1 MRDASR
7 IFGAHAAHLRRCDL
21 RSSLTHPRMRA
32 LRCSAAPLGPPR
44 RSRGRD
50 PWTPNLSAGPP
61 TTPPLPVNVAIVGP
75 AGSGKT
81 TLFNALTGGRGAD
94 GVGMVDVPDERL
106 DRLAAAVKPL
116 KTTAAQVRVEDT
128 PPGSRAQR
136 VAFARQADVLVKVA
150 RCFGPDPDPAAE
162 LEEFA
167 LDLVLADLASVERR
181 LEIVAKEARA
191 GKKDAQAEHDVLTVA
206 KEHLDGG
213 KVLRTLTLEPDQRA
227 LLMGVFPVTM
237 KPAVYVANAADEL
250 LPGGGEPAARV
261 VKLAKAE
268 GAPAIVLSTRLEAE
282 LGELDPSEQAEMRAG
297 YGIDESGLGRIARA
311 VWETGGLI
319 TYFTAG
325 EPEVRAWP
333 CERDAPAPIAA
344 SKIHTDFEKHFI
356 RAEVTSVDELVDAGS
371 MDALRAAGKLRVEGR
386 EYRVKDGDV
395 VFFRVGR

>member
-1 MRDASR
+1 M
-7 IFGAHAAHLRRCDL
+7 
-21 RSSLTHPRMRA
+21 
-32 LRCSAAPLGPPR
+32 
-44 RSRGRD
+44 
-50 PWTPNLSAGPP
+50 
-61 TTPPLPVNVAIVGP
+61 PVNVAIVGP

-81 TLFNALTGGRGAD
+81 ALFNALTAGRGAD

-106 DRLAAAVKPL
+106 TRLSTAVKPL

-150 RCFGPDPDPAAE
+150 RCFGPQPDPAAE

-167 LDLVLADLASVERR
+167 LDLVLADLASVEKR
-181 LEIVAKEARA
+181 IDVVAKEARA
-191 GKKDAQAEHDVLTVA
+191 GKKDAQFEQEVLTLA
-206 KEHLDGG
+206 KEHLDTG
-213 KVLRTLTLEPDQRA
+213 KQLRTLALEPDQRIV
-227 LLMGVFPVTM
+227 LLGIFPVTM

-250 LPGGGEPAARV
+250 LPGGGEPAAKVAR
-261 VKLAKAE
+261 LAAAE
-268 GAPAIVLSTRLEAE
+268 GAPVVTLSARLEAE

-311 VWETGGLI
+311 VWEVGGLI

-333 CERDAPAPIAA
+333 CERDASAPVAA

-356 RAEVTSVDELVDAGS
+356 RAEVTSVDELVAEGS
-371 MDALRAAGKLRVEGR
+371 MEALRASGKLRIEGR
-386 EYRVKDGDV
+386 DYRVKDGDV

>member
-1 MRDASR
+1 V
-7 IFGAHAAHLRRCDL
+7 
-21 RSSLTHPRMRA
+21 
-32 LRCSAAPLGPPR
+32 
-44 RSRGRD
+44 
-50 PWTPNLSAGPP
+50 
-61 TTPPLPVNVAIVGP
+61 PVNVAIVGP
-75 AGSGKT
+75 AGAGKS
-81 TLFNALTGGRGAD
+81 TLFNALTAGRGAD
-94 GVGMVDVPDERL
+94 GVGMVDIPDERL
-106 DRLAAAVKPL
+106 GRLTAAVNPA

-150 RCFGPDPDPAAE
+150 RCFGPNPDPAAD

-167 LDLVLADLASVERR
+167 LDLVLADLASVEKRMDV
-181 LEIVAKEARA
+181 VAREARA
-191 GKKDAQAEHDVLTVA
+191 GKKDALSETEILTAA
-206 KEHLDGG
+206 KAHLDAG
-213 KVLRTLTLEPDQRA
+213 KQLRTMSMEPDQRA
-227 LLMGVFPVTM
+227 MLLGIFPVTM

-261 VKLAKAE
+261 AKLAAEE
-268 GAPAIVLSTRLEAE
+268 GAPWISLSARLEAE

-311 VWETGGLI
+311 VWEAGGLI

-356 RAEVTSVDELVDAGS
+356 RAEVTSVDELVAAGS

-386 EYRVKDGDV
+386 DYRVKDGDV
-395 VFFRVGR
+395 VFFRIGR